1 MVFHGEFAHG
11 ALVMKLGRAFAVE
24 HAPALAA
31 NAIRSSYFIVRANA
45 RHTVVGDP
53 MDQVAF
59 NGALGARVVGSA
71 AAASGADKHRR
82 EQSAIQ
88 R

>member
-1 MVFHGEFAHG
+1 
-11 ALVMKLGRAFAVE
+11 MKLGRALAVE

-59 NGALGARVVGSA
+59 NGHSARGSSEA
-71 AAASGADKHRR
+71 TLPPAGQISIAASKARFSGEDGGMRR
-82 EQSAIQ
+82 L
-88 R
+88 